1 MAEHR
6 PQNFGVPSAH
16 AEPHLSGRSGWLRAA
31 VMGANDGIL
40 STASLI
46 AGVAAGGADKPV
58 ILLAGFA
65 GLVAGALSMA
75 AGEYVSVSS
84 QADVERADVRREKQE
99 LIDNPEGELEELAAI
114 YRERGLSSALAQEV
128 AEELTATDALAA
140 HLRDEI
146 GLTDLSPPRPVQAA
160 VVSAMTFAA
169 GAAVPLGVAGFVS
182 ADNVVLWV
190 GAATLVALG
199 SLGALGAQAGGAPLG
214 RAALRVMIW
223 GALAMA
229 ATAAIGALVGQSI

>member
-1 MAEHR
+1 MVR
-6 PQNFGVPSAH
+6 PAASSVPSAH

-46 AGVAAGGADKPV
+46 AGVAAGTDDRAV
-58 ILLAGFA
+58 IALAGLA

-84 QADVERADVRREKQE
+84 QADAERADVAREREE
-99 LIDNPEGELEELAAI
+99 LEANPEAELAELTAI
-114 YRERGLSSALAQEV
+114 YEERGLAPDLAAQV
-128 AEELTATDALAA
+128 ATELTASDALGA

-160 VVSAMTFAA
+160 VVSAMTFAF
-169 GAAVPLGVAGFVS
+169 GAAIPLGVALLAPTQGMT
-182 ADNVVLWV
+182 WYV
-190 GAATLVALG
+190 GGATLVALG
-199 SLGALGAQAGGAPLG
+199 SLGAFGAQVGGAPLG

-223 GALAMA
+223 GTVAMA
-229 ATAAIGALVGQSI
+229 ATSAIGAWVGHAF

>member
-1 MAEHR
+1 MAR
-6 PQNFGVPSAH
+6 PEASTVPSAH

-46 AGVAAGGADKPV
+46 AGVAAGSGDRATIV
-58 ILLAGFA
+58 LAGIA
-65 GLVAGALSMA
+65 GVVAGALSMA

-84 QADVERADVRREKQE
+84 QADAEKADIERERDE
-99 LIDNPEGELEELAAI
+99 LARNPEAELAELTAI
-114 YRERGLSSALAQEV
+114 YEERGLAPDLAARV
-128 AEELTATDALAA
+128 AEDLTEVDALTA

-160 VVSAMTFAA
+160 LVSAMTFAA
-169 GAAVPLGVAGFVS
+169 GATVPLAVAWL
-182 ADNVVLWV
+182 APLDMVVLWV
-190 GAATLVALG
+190 AVATLAALG
-199 SLGALGAQAGGAPLG
+199 SLGALGAQAGGAPRG
-214 RAALRVMIW
+214 RAALRVVIW

-229 ATAAIGALVGQSI
+229 ATSAIGTWVGQSV

>member
-1 MAEHR
+1 MVR
-6 PQNFGVPSAH
+6 PAASSVPSAH

-46 AGVAAGGADKPV
+46 AGVAAGSGDKAT
-58 ILLAGFA
+58 ILLAGLA

-84 QADVERADVRREKQE
+84 QADAEKADVARERAE
-99 LIDNPEGELEELAAI
+99 LETNPEAELAELTAI
-114 YRERGLSSALAQEV
+114 YEERGLGPDLARQV
-128 AEELTATDALAA
+128 AEELTASDALAA

-160 VVSAMTFAA
+160 SVSALTFAA
-169 GAAVPLGVAGFVS
+169 GAAVPLGVAAFVAVES
-182 ADNVVLWV
+182 TVPWV
-190 GAATLVALG
+190 AAATLLALG
-199 SLGALGAQAGGAPLG
+199 SLGAFGAQVGGAPLI

-229 ATAAIGALVGQSI
+229 ATSVIGALVGQSI

>member
-1 MAEHR
+1 MVR
-6 PQNFGVPSAH
+6 PTASEVPSAH

-46 AGVAAGGADKPV
+46 AGVAAGSGDKAT

-84 QADVERADVRREKQE
+84 QADAEKADVAREKLE
-99 LIDNPEGELEELAAI
+99 LEQNPEAELAELTAIYQERGLDPELAA
-114 YRERGLSSALAQEV
+114 QV
-128 AEELTATDALAA
+128 AEKLTEADALTA

-146 GLTDLSPPRPVQAA
+146 GLTDLAPPQPVQAA
-160 VVSAMTFAA
+160 SVSALTFAA
-169 GAAVPLGVAGFVS
+169 GAAVPLSVAAMVPVTG
-182 ADNVVLWV
+182 LIWWV
-190 GAATLVALG
+190 AAATLVGLG
-199 SLGALGAQAGGAPLG
+199 SLGALGAKAGGAPQM
-214 RAALRVMIW
+214 RAAGRVVLW

-229 ATAAIGALVGQSI
+229 ITSGIGALLGQGL

>member
-1 MAEHR
+1 MVR
-6 PQNFGVPSAH
+6 PIASAVPSAH
-16 AEPHLSGRSGWLRAA
+16 EEPHLSGRSGWLRAA

-46 AGVAAGGADKPV
+46 AGVAAGSGDKPI

-84 QADVERADVRREKQE
+84 QADAEKADVERERAE
-99 LIDNPEGELEELAAI
+99 LETNPEAELAELTAI
-114 YRERGLSSALAQEV
+114 YEERGLAPDLAARV
-128 AEELTATDALAA
+128 AVDLTKVDALAA

-169 GAAVPLGVAGFVS
+169 GAAVPLGVAWLVS
-182 ADNVVLWV
+182 VESVVIWV
-190 GAATLVALG
+190 AVATLIALG

-229 ATAAIGALVGQSI
+229 ATAAIGALVGQSV